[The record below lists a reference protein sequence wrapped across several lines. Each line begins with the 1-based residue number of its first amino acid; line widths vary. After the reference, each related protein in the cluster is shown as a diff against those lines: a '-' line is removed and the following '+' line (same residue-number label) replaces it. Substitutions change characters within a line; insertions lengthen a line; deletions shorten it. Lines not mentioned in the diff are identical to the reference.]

1 MAGDALSYLI
11 IAFTTWFLLATGV
24 LFLEG
29 LWPDLA
35 PPAWVRLL
43 ADIALLL
50 MLAWCVAGLIIV
62 GLLMWG
68 W

>member
-1 MAGDALSYLI
+1 MTYLI
-11 IAFTTWFLLATGV
+11 IAFTTSFLLATGA

-50 MLAWCVAGLIIV
+50 MLAWCVAGLVIV
-62 GLLMWG
+62 GLLMRG